1 MTRTRVFAALAMAP
15 VAIAAVLLLPTPWLV
30 AAAMIVFLGGL
41 WEWLRLSGLDDGV
54 ARSALLVAN
63 LLLILALVWAS
74 ASDPNASLVLLKL
87 FSFAAVVGWLLVA
100 LWLRHP
106 TFGADNGPRARTI
119 KLAVGTLVMVP
130 AWCALALIHAGEP
143 YGERWLLVALF
154 IVWAADTGAYFTG
167 RRFGDKWFKGRRL
180 APAISPNKTIEGLLG
195 GMVLAVLVGV
205 AGGWLAGAAPAELPL
220 VALVALLAAIFSVI
234 GDLFES
240 MIKRHAGVKDSG
252 NLIPGHGG
260 LLDRID
266 GVVAALPVF
275 AVGQIWLGF

>member
-1 MTRTRVFAALAMAP
+1 MTRTRVLAALVMAP

-30 AAAMIVFLGGL
+30 AVVMVVFLGGL
-41 WEWLRLSGLDDGV
+41 WEWLRLAGLEDGL

-87 FSFAAVVGWLLVA
+87 FSVAAVIGWLLVA
-100 LWLRHP
+100 MWLRYP
-106 TFGADNGPRARTI
+106 SFGADNGPRARTI
-119 KLAVGTLVMVP
+119 KLAAGTLVIVP

-143 YGERWLLVALF
+143 HGNRWLLVALF

-167 RRFGDKWFKGRRL
+167 KRFGGQWFGDRRL
-180 APAISPNKTIEGLLG
+180 APSISPNKTIEGLVG
-195 GMVLAVLVGV
+195 GLVLAVLVGV
-205 AGGWLAGAAPAELPL
+205 VGGYLAGATPAELPL
-220 VALVALLAAIFSVI
+220 VALVAFLAAMFSVI
-234 GDLFES
+234 GDLYES
-240 MIKRHAGVKDSG
+240 LMKRHAGVKDSG

>member
-1 MTRTRVFAALAMAP
+1 RHPAARDRRLRRARAPLRPHRRAAGRAGARGTTPRMTRTRVFAALAMAP
-15 VAIAAVLLLPTPWLV
+15 VAIAAVLLLPTPWMV

-41 WEWLRLSGLDDGV
+41 WEWLRLAGLDDGV

-87 FSFAAVVGWLLVA
+87 FSVAAVVGWLLVA
-100 LWLRHP
+100 LWLRRP
-106 TFGADNGPRARTI
+106 AFGADNGPRARTI
-119 KLAVGTLVMVP
+119 KLAAGTLVMVP

-180 APAISPNKTIEGLLG
+180 APAISPNKTIE
-195 GMVLAVLVGV
+195 
-205 AGGWLAGAAPAELPL
+205 
-220 VALVALLAAIFSVI
+220 
-234 GDLFES
+234 
-240 MIKRHAGVKDSG
+240 
-252 NLIPGHGG
+252 
-260 LLDRID
+260 
-266 GVVAALPVF
+266 
-275 AVGQIWLGF
+275 

>member
-1 MTRTRVFAALAMAP
+1 MTRTRVLAALVMAP

-30 AAAMIVFLGGL
+30 AVVMVLFLGGL
-41 WEWLRLSGLDDGV
+41 WEWLRLAGLEDGL

-74 ASDPNASLVLLKL
+74 ASDPNASLILLKL
-87 FSFAAVVGWLLVA
+87 FSVAAVIGWLLVA
-100 LWLRHP
+100 MWLRYP
-106 TFGADNGPRARTI
+106 SFGAGNGPRARTI
-119 KLAVGTLVMVP
+119 KLAAGTLVIVP

-143 YGERWLLVALF
+143 HGNRWLLVALF

-167 RRFGDKWFKGRRL
+167 KRFGGQWFGDRRL
-180 APAISPNKTIEGLLG
+180 APSISPNKTIEGLVG
-195 GMVLAVLVGV
+195 GLVLAVLVGV
-205 AGGWLAGAAPAELPL
+205 VGGYLAGATPAELPL
-220 VALVALLAAIFSVI
+220 VALVAFLAAMFSVI
-234 GDLFES
+234 GDPYES
-240 MIKRHAGVKDSG
+240 LLKRHAGVKDSG
-252 NLIPGHGG
+252 TLMPGHGG

>member
-1 MTRTRVFAALAMAP
+1 MTRTRVLAALVMAP
-15 VAIAAVLLLPTPWLV
+15 VAIAAVLLLPTPWLGAV
-30 AAAMIVFLGGL
+30 VMGLFLGGL
-41 WEWLRLSGLDDGV
+41 WEWLRLAGLEDGL

-74 ASDPNASLVLLKL
+74 ASDPNASLILLKL
-87 FSFAAVVGWLLVA
+87 FSVAAVIGWLLVA
-100 LWLRHP
+100 MWLRYP
-106 TFGADNGPRARTI
+106 SFGAGNGPRARTI
-119 KLAVGTLVMVP
+119 KLAAGTLVIVP

-143 YGERWLLVALF
+143 HGNRWLLVALF

-167 RRFGDKWFKGRRL
+167 KRFGGQWFGDRRL
-180 APAISPNKTIEGLLG
+180 APSISPNKTIEGLVG
-195 GMVLAVLVGV
+195 GLVLAVLVGV
-205 AGGWLAGAAPAELPL
+205 GGGYLAGATPAELPL
-220 VALVALLAAIFSVI
+220 VALVAFLAAMFSVI
-234 GDLFES
+234 GDLYES
-240 MIKRHAGVKDSG
+240 LMKRHAGVKDSG